1 MNGNMDGGRK
11 YWRTRRYTRSGQ
23 AIAELAVGLI
33 ALLVVFM
40 GMLQIQRLAH
50 NHTQTLMAA
59 RAQAGQDALNS
70 PYIQRNNG
78 PSWIANWSA
87 GADNIPYTQDDT
99 IQAGSPAATMA
110 GIVARANPAALQ
122 TLVPDNALSAAA
134 SSSTLMNEFCL
145 THGQSTTNA
154 DIFPLIQAWVYR
166 TDSIQL
172 QGNAWL
178 TWTHIE

>member
-1 MNGNMDGGRK
+1 M
-11 YWRTRRYTRSGQ
+11 RRWASSGQ
-23 AIAELAVGLI
+23 AIAELVVGLL

-70 PYIQRNNG
+70 PYILRFNA
-78 PSWIANWSA
+78 PSWVADWSA
-87 GADNIPYTQDDT
+87 GRDNIRYTQDDT
-99 IQAGSPAATMA
+99 IQAGGPAAAMA

-122 TLVPDNALSAAA
+122 TLAPGNALSAAA
-134 SSSTLMNEFCL
+134 SSSTLMNEFYL
-145 THGQSTTNA
+145 THGQATTNA